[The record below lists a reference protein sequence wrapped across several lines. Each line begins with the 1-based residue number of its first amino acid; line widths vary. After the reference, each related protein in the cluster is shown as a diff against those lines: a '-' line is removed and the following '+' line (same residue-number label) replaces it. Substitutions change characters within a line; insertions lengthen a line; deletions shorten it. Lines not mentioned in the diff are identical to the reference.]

1 MSLSFS
7 VSVSGIQAAS
17 HMLSVSAY
25 NVANMNTDGF
35 KKQRASLS
43 EDNHGRVTANIME
56 DAKPGPLY
64 QHTDGVIVKTSNVDM
79 NEEIL
84 RQISAKHIFSAN
96 AVALKT
102 SVETQKG
109 LLDILA

>member
-1 MSLSFS
+1 MSLSFIS
-7 VSVSGIQAAS
+7 SVSGIQAS
-17 HMLSVSAY
+17 LQMLSVSAH

-35 KKQRASLS
+35 KKEHISLNEGS
-43 EDNHGRVTANIME
+43 NGKVDVHITE
-56 DAKPGPLY
+56 DAEPGPMY
-64 QHTDGVIVKTSNVDM
+64 QHANGVIIEASNVDI

-84 RQISAKHIFSAN
+84 RQISAKHLFSAN
-96 AVALKT
+96 AIALKT

>member
-7 VSVSGIQAAS
+7 SSVSGIQAALQV
-17 HMLSVSAY
+17 LSVSAH
-25 NVANMNTDGF
+25 NVANMKTDGF
-35 KKQRASLS
+35 KKQHASLS
-43 EDNHGRVTANIME
+43 EGSNGKVTVNIME
-56 DAKPGPLY
+56 DAGPGPMY
-64 QHTDGVIVKTSNVDM
+64 QLANGAIVEASNVDIS
-79 NEEIL
+79 EEIL
-84 RQISAKHIFSAN
+84 RQISAKHLFSAN

>member
-7 VSVSGIQAAS
+7 ASVSGIQAAS
-17 HMLSVSAY
+17 HMLSASAY

-43 EDNHGRVTANIME
+43 EGNHGMVAVNITE
-56 DAKPGPLY
+56 GAEPGPVY
-64 QHTDGVIVKTSNVDM
+64 QHANGAVVDASNVDI

-84 RQISAKHIFSAN
+84 RQISARHLFSAN

-109 LLDILA
+109 LLDLLA

>member
-7 VSVSGIQAAS
+7 SSVSGIQTAL
-17 HMLSVSAY
+17 HMLSVSAH

-35 KKQRASLS
+35 KKQRPSQS
-43 EDNHGRVTANIME
+43 EDNHVRVTVNITE
-56 DAKPGPLY
+56 GDEPFPIY
-64 QHTDGVIVKTSNVDM
+64 QHTNGAIAETSNVDI

-84 RQISAKHIFSAN
+84 RQISAKHLFSAN